1 MEKLF
6 GVVGHRSM
14 RDIRLLYLTWSER
27 DSGDSMSPSMPH
39 SSPFLRRV
47 SLFPQGK
54 LEILMLFY

>member
-1 MEKLF
+1 MKMF

-27 DSGDSMSPSMPH
+27 HSGESMSPFVPP
-39 SSPFLRRV
+39 SSPSLRRV
-47 SLFPQGK
+47 SLFPQGN